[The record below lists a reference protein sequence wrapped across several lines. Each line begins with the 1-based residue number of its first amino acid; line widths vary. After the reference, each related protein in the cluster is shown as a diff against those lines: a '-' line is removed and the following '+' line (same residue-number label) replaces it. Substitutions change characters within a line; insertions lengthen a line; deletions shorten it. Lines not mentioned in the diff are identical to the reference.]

1 MCQLVVSMLKE
12 RRIHLRDP
20 LISNEPHE
28 MKIRLREQMEVY
40 GYQVKQPANTFQ
52 KERIALSG
60 KVGGMRDDICICL
73 QLGCYFTQLE
83 EQRAADLFRSR
94 E

>member
-1 MCQLVVSMLKE
+1 
-12 RRIHLRDP
+12 
-20 LISNEPHE
+20 
-28 MKIRLREQMEVY
+28 
-40 GYQVKQPANTFQ
+40 
-52 KERIALSG
+52 
-60 KVGGMRDDICICL
+60 VGGMRDDICICL